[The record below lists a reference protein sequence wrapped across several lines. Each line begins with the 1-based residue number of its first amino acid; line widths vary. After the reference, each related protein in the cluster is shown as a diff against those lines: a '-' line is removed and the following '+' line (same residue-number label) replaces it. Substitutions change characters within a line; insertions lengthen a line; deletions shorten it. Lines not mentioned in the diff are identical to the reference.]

1 MSERLLRRS
10 TATVAAE
17 LPATPSMRIGSGAD
31 AEVRVDGPG
40 VRPIHAT
47 LTREGDRLVL
57 TGSAEAGAAVWLNGR
72 RVSREALQHLD
83 VITLAPDVDLIYLAR

>member
-10 TATVAAE
+10 TATIAAE
-17 LPATPSMRIGSGAD
+17 LPAIAAVRIGSAAD

-57 TGSAEAGAAVWLNGR
+57 TGSEEAGARISLNGR

-83 VITLAPDVDLIYLAR
+83 VITLAPGVDLIYLAR